1 MSILKSIGAVVAGFV
16 VVFVLAVATDI
27 VLVMAHVFPPVEHPE
42 QYGEGM
48 YAAIVFYTALYSVAG
63 AWLTAK
69 LAPSSPMTHALV
81 LGVLGTLSS
90 ALGAWANWGKA
101 AGHEWYPI
109 ALIVIALPTC
119 WLGGKLYVKS
129 AGKKAAQAA

>member
-1 MSILKSIGAVVAGFV
+1 MKILKSIGAVVAGFV

-27 VLVMAHVFPPVEHPE
+27 VLVMAQVFPPVDHPE
-42 QYGEGM
+42 RYGDGM
-48 YAAIVFYTALYSVAG
+48 YAAITLYTALYSVVG

-69 LAPSSPMTHALV
+69 LAPGKPMAHALV

-90 ALGAWANWGKA
+90 ALGAWANWSKS

-109 ALIVIALPTC
+109 ALIIIALPTC
-119 WLGGKLYVKS
+119 WLGGMLYVKS
-129 AGKKAAQAA
+129 AGKKAA